1 MRFSIKRK
9 YIFKNTEY
17 LPGNLLTQ
25 IKLYQSAIKR
35 LYDNKQ
41 AELLE
46 KVTFTNTRE
55 SIW

>member
-46 KVTFTNTRE
+46 KLLYQY
-55 SIW
+55 